1 MRSEAIIKSCPHGAQ
16 DSSEPHDGSRA
27 KSFLPSVDLS
37 SKIDV
42 YCEAQLMTKQVAPKS
57 ASSSG
62 GQQADEKKFARREKP
77 VLQCKALL
85 IAAGFKEEAVN
96 AADSGDL

>member
-1 MRSEAIIKSCPHGAQ
+1 MLFLIKCRSRWA
-16 DSSEPHDGSRA
+16 
-27 KSFLPSVDLS
+27 
-37 SKIDV
+37 
-42 YCEAQLMTKQVAPKS
+42 
-57 ASSSG
+57 
-62 GQQADEKKFARREKP
+62 ADEKKFARREKP